1 MTKEEARK
9 ILTIMMMRLLS
20 KKDGG
25 HTVDISTRENEAI
38 DVVGKEEYLAILKS
52 VMETMGMKK

>member
-20 KKDGG
+20 RKDDGY
-25 HTVDISTRENEAI
+25 TVAISTKENEAI
-38 DVVGKEEYLAILKS
+38 DVVGKEEYLTILKS
-52 VMETMGMKK
+52 VMETMGIKK